1 MNNENILSNNIN
13 ISNSISNII
22 SMKCTKALFTK
33 EGLITNIGNYILSF
47 SFIFFIISAI
57 IFYKFGYIII
67 ENKINEIVNIKVKN
81 KTKIDIF
88 GSEDSINKPY
98 KKMKKKKKKKNT
110 KISNPTIKKKKT
122 IRRKNDL
129 STMKLNLKNTNI
141 FINIEN
147 NKSKELASNEINIFK
162 KKENFY
168 NNRKYKDFE

>member
-67 ENKINEIVNIKVKN
+67 ENNINEILNIKVKN

-98 KKMKKKKKKKNT
+98 KKMKKKEKEKKYKN
-110 KISNPTIKKKKT
+110 
-122 IRRKNDL
+122 
-129 STMKLNLKNTNI
+129 
-141 FINIEN
+141 F
-147 NKSKELASNEINIFK
+147 KSYN
-162 KKENFY
+162 KKEKNH
-168 NNRKYKDFE
+168 